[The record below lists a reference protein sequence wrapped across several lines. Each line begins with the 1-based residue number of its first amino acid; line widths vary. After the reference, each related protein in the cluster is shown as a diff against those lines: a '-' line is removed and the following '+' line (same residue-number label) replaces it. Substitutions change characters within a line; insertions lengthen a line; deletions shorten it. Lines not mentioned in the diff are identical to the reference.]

1 MQTYKFRLYP
11 DEKGREKLGQTL
23 ELCRQIY
30 NHFLEELDGRDD
42 VPPRTELQS
51 QLPNL
56 KEEWDELDSVHSKV
70 LQMVLYR
77 LYSNLKSL
85 SEKKKNGYKVGRLR
99 FKGKGWFKTFTYNQS
114 GFRIVKTENRLDIL
128 KLSKIGEIP
137 IRIHREVKGKVKQIT
152 VKKAQSGKWFAC
164 IQTDHEENRE
174 SGEGIV
180 GIDLN
185 TENYLTDSDGNVVEN
200 PRFLEEKEEKLK
212 KEHRNLSRKEKGS
225 KNREKQRV
233 KLGKAYEKLV
243 NCRRDFIHKL
253 TTAYV
258 ESYDT
263 IILEDLNIDEMCEGS
278 RYAKSNLSASWGL
291 FKELLLYKAESA
303 GVEVVLVDPKDT
315 TQECNQCGSVV
326 PKRIWNREHK
336 CPECG
341 FETTRDHNSALNIKK
356 RGLNKLGR
364 GQAESTPVDT
374 GASTLTH
381 VRASSVVE
389 SGSSFLTS
397 KAS

>member
-11 DEKGREKLGQTL
+11 DEKGREKLDQTL

-30 NHFLEELDGRDD
+30 NHFLKELNGRDD

-56 KEEWDELDSVHSKV
+56 KERWDELDSVHSKV

-77 LYSNLKSL
+77 LYSNLRSL
-85 SEKKKNGYKVGRLR
+85 SERKKNGYKVGRLR

-114 GFRIVKTENRLDIL
+114 GFKIVKTENRLDVL

-137 IRIHREVKGKVKQIT
+137 IRIHREVMGKIKQIT
-152 VKKAQSGKWFAC
+152 IKRAQSGKWFAC

-174 SGEGIV
+174 SGKGVV

-212 KEHRNLSRKEKGS
+212 KKHRNLSRKEKGS
-225 KNREKQRV
+225 NNREKQRV

-356 RGLNKLGR
+356 QGLNKLGR
-364 GQAESTPVDT
+364 GRAESTPVDT

-389 SGSSFLTS
+389 SGSSFRTS

>member
-1 MQTYKFRLYP
+1 MKTYKFRLYP
-11 DEKGREKLGQTL
+11 DEKGREKLDQTL

-30 NHFLEELDGRDD
+30 NHFLEELNDRDD

-56 KEEWDELDSVHSKV
+56 KEGWGELDSVHSKV

-77 LYSNLKSL
+77 LYSNLRSL
-85 SEKKKNGYKVGRLR
+85 SERKKNGYKVGRLR
-99 FKGKGWFKTFTYNQS
+99 FKGRGWFKTFTYNQS
-114 GFRIVKTENRLDIL
+114 GFKIVKTGNRLDVL

-152 VKKAQSGKWFAC
+152 IKRAQSGKWFAC

-174 SGEGIV
+174 SGEGVV

-303 GVEVVLVDPKDT
+303 GVEVVLVDPKGT

-389 SGSSFLTS
+389 SGSSFLPS

>member
-1 MQTYKFRLYP
+1 MRTYKFRLYP
-11 DEKGREKLGQTL
+11 SKEDKRKLEETL

-30 NHFLEELDGRDD
+30 NHFLEELNERND

-56 KEEWDELDSVHSKV
+56 KNEWNKLNSVHSKV
-70 LQMVLYR
+70 LQMVLHR
-77 LYSNLKSL
+77 LCSNLRSL

-114 GFRIVKTENRLDIL
+114 GFKVVKTKNRLDTL
-128 KLSKIGEIP
+128 TLSKIGEVP
-137 IRIHREVKGKVKQIT
+137 IRIHREVKGEIKQVTI
-152 VKKAQSGKWFAC
+152 KRAQSGKWFAC

-174 SGEGIV
+174 SGEGVV

-212 KEHRNLSRKEKGS
+212 KEHRKLSRKEKGS
-225 KNREKQRV
+225 KNREKQRI

-258 ESYDT
+258 ENYDT
-263 IILEDLNIDEMCEGS
+263 IILEDLNIDEMCENS
-278 RYAKSNLSASWGL
+278 RYAKSNLDASWAYSRSCFYTRL
-291 FKELLLYKAESA
+291 RA
-303 GVEVVLVDPKDT
+303 LV
-315 TQECNQCGSVV
+315 
-326 PKRIWNREHK
+326 
-336 CPECG
+336 
-341 FETTRDHNSALNIKK
+341 
-356 RGLNKLGR
+356 
-364 GQAESTPVDT
+364 
-374 GASTLTH
+374 
-381 VRASSVVE
+381 
-389 SGSSFLTS
+389 
-397 KAS
+397 